1 MGTNAERYLTQVER
15 ALTCPPGEKAAL
27 LKRGRELVEA
37 FLEETPA
44 AGYAQLTDAFGP
56 PNAFAGE
63 MLEQLDPALVEHTQK
78 QGVLRK
84 RAVMA
89 AVAIALVL
97 CSLFWFLKWKKAQ
110 EIVRGEFWIR
120 ETITYMTDEE
130 VREAIDRIQSE
141 DPSQKGG

>member
-44 AGYAQLTDAFGP
+44 AGYAQLTEAFGP

-110 EIVRGEFWIR
+110 EIVRGEFKVV
-120 ETITYMTDEE
+120 ETTRPLSDEE
-130 VREAIDRIQSE
+130 YDEIMQEVSPEARS
-141 DPSQKGG
+141 